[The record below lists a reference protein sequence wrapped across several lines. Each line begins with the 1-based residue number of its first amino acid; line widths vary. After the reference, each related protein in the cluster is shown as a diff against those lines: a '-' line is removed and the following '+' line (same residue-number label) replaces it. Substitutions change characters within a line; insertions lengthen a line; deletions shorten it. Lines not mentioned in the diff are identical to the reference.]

1 MGLFSY
7 IFASDNARNLKKLE
21 KIAKL
26 IESKEEQYKAMS
38 EEDLKGCTQVFK
50 QRLADGET
58 LNDILPDAYACVREV
73 ADRVLH
79 QRPYHVQLLGA
90 IALFQGRIAE
100 MRTGEGKTLT
110 ESLPAYLVALE
121 GKGVHIVTVNDYLAK
136 RDSEWIGKI
145 FRYLGLTV
153 GYNPAG
159 IDPNTKRKAYLA
171 DITYG
176 TNNEFGFDYL
186 RDNMARRKE
195 DKVQRGQH
203 FAIVDEVD
211 SILID
216 EARTPLIISGMG
228 KKGSDGY
235 IKADSFCRTLRKTD
249 YEIDEKEKSV
259 RLQESGIAKAERYF
273 GVDNL
278 SDIENIELNHY
289 INNALRA
296 HFIMKRDNNYIVKND
311 EIVIVDEFTGRLM
324 DGRKYSNGLHQAIE
338 AKEKVRI
345 KEESQTMA
353 TITFQNYFRLYHK
366 LSGMTG
372 TAKTE
377 EMEFNKIYNLDVV
390 TIPTNKP
397 VARKDYNDVIYATE
411 DAKYRNIVEEV
422 KKVHETGRPILV
434 GTITIEKSERISKE
448 LKMAG
453 VKHTVLNAKNHELES
468 QIIAQAGRLNQV
480 TIATNMAGRGTDI
493 LLGGNPEFL
502 AKHKM
507 KELGYAEDVI
517 EYCTSFDTTNETEEL
532 KEARAKYQEVYQEFK
547 QGTDKEKEE
556 VKQLGGLHIIG
567 TERHD
572 SRRIDNQLRG
582 RAGRQ
587 GDPGSSVFYISCED
601 ELARVFGGDKLKAM
615 MTMFR
620 IDEDTPYQSRMI
632 SGLIEKA
639 QKRIE
644 GFNFSMRHTV
654 LQYDNVLNEQ
664 RKIIYAE
671 RNRVLDGAN
680 IHGEVIDM
688 IDEYAKQIVFDHLD
702 ENGSLDTWDLAEL
715 NNALRGTVL
724 PKEADDFLVE
734 EKLED
739 LEVDEIADLVAQEAI
754 LLYEN
759 KISQYKEEFGID
771 LSQHERACLLQHVD
785 VAWMQHIDFM
795 DMLRKEIGL
804 QAHGNHD
811 PVQAYKKEGFEAF
824 DKMISKVREG
834 VARFCCQ
841 IQIRVEYKPMPKKE
855 KEPVIIDQKPTTV
868 KKATKEVGRNDV
880 CPCGSGKKY
889 KNCCGREE

>member
-1 MGLFSY
+1 MGLLSY

-26 IESKEEQYKAMS
+26 VEAKEDQYKAMS
-38 EEDLKGCTQVFK
+38 EEDLKNCTNVFK
-50 QRLADGET
+50 QRLKEGET
-58 LNDILPDAYACVREV
+58 LGDLLPDAYACVREV

-79 QRPYHVQLLGA
+79 QRPYHVQILGA

-100 MRTGEGKTLT
+100 MKTGEGKTLT
-110 ESLPAYLVALE
+110 ESLPAYLIALE
-121 GKGVHIVTVNDYLAK
+121 EKGVHIVTVNEYLAK

-153 GYNPAG
+153 GCNLSKVDA
-159 IDPNTKRKAYLA
+159 KLKKQAYQA

-195 DKVQRGQH
+195 DRVQRGQH

-228 KKGSDGY
+228 TKGSDGY

-249 YEIDEKEKSV
+249 YEIDEKEKSI
-259 RLQESGIAKAERYF
+259 RLQASGIKKAERYF
-273 GVDNL
+273 GVNNL
-278 SDIENIELNHY
+278 ADIDNIELNHY

-311 EIVIVDEFTGRLM
+311 EIIIVDEFTGRLM
-324 DGRKYSNGLHQAIE
+324 EGRKYSNGLHQAIE

-397 VARKDYNDVIYATE
+397 VIRKDYHDVIYATE
-411 DAKYRNIVEEV
+411 NAKYRNIVEEV
-422 KKVHETGRPILV
+422 KRVHETGRPILV

-448 LKMAG
+448 LKHAG
-453 VKHTVLNAKNHELES
+453 IKHTVLNAKNHELES
-468 QIIAQAGRLNQV
+468 QIIAQAGRLGQV

-493 LLGGNPEFL
+493 LLGGNPEFM

-507 KELGYAEDVI
+507 KELGYTDEQI
-517 EYCTSFDTTNETEEL
+517 EFCTSFDTTNETEEL
-532 KEARAKYQEVYQEFK
+532 KKAREEYQTIYADFK
-547 QGTDKEKEE
+547 KETDAEKEK
-556 VKQLGGLHIIG
+556 VLALGGLHIIG

-587 GDPGSSVFYISCED
+587 GDPGSSIFYISCED

-615 MTMFR
+615 MNLFR

-632 SGLIEKA
+632 SSLIEKA

-644 GFNFSMRHTV
+644 GMNFSMRHAV

-664 RKIIYAE
+664 RKIIYTQ
-671 RNRVLDGAN
+671 RNRVLDGEN
-680 IHGEVIDM
+680 IHSEVIDM
-688 IDEYAKQIVFDHLD
+688 IDEYAKKIVFEHLD
-702 ENGSLDTWDLAEL
+702 ENGSVDTWDLAEL
-715 NNALRGTVL
+715 NKALMGTVF
-724 PKEADDFLVE
+724 PKDYDNFVTAEKIEDMEVE
-734 EKLED
+734 
-739 LEVDEIADLVAQEAI
+739 EIADLVSQEAI

-759 KISQYKEEFGID
+759 KISKYKEELGID
-771 LSQHERACLLQHVD
+771 LSQYERGCLLQHVD
-785 VAWMQHIDFM
+785 VSWMQHIDFM
-795 DMLRKEIGL
+795 DTLRKEIGL
-804 QAHGNHD
+804 RAHGNHD
-811 PVQAYKKEGFEAF
+811 PIVAYKEEGFDAF
-824 DKMISKVREG
+824 DKMIERIREG

-841 IQIRVEYKPMPKKE
+841 IEIRVEYKPMPNLPKRPTMIEE
-855 KEPVIIDQKPTTV
+855 KPKTAHTT
-868 KKATKEVGRNDV
+868 TTVGRNDP

-889 KNCCGREE
+889 KNCCGKEE